1 MQETPQEYI
10 KRILGNVE
18 GFDPLKVQAGTAKK
32 LERLIKGVPAS
43 RLRKRPAPEK
53 WSVGEILAHLADSE
67 IVVGWRLRQILGA
80 PGTPIQAYDQDS
92 WAAAGHY
99 GKRDP
104 RKSAELFRVVREANL
119 ALLKSLAPDQWK
131 HHGMHAERGEETIER
146 IVQMMAGHDINHT
159 KQETD
164 RGGDITYHGPG
175 QLVGYPILNL
185 AEIRRDVAWYMRSLE
200 EAMIR
205 ATAEFGIPSM
215 RVAGRT
221 GVWID
226 VPAESGG
233 EEKLAAIGVHLS
245 RWVTSHGFA
254 YNVSTDLRYF
264 DLIVPCG
271 IADKRATSLEKIL
284 VRGVKMEEVSPRIAT
299 HLGELLGLDLR
310 PAHRDDLDTML
321 QTHEDRAALVL

>member
-1 MQETPQEYI
+1 MKTGLIVDLGLVEY
-10 KRILGNVE
+10 
-18 GFDPLKVQAGTAKK
+18 
-32 LERLIKGVPAS
+32 
-43 RLRKRPAPEK
+43 
-53 WSVGEILAHLADSE
+53 
-67 IVVGWRLRQILGA
+67 GA
-80 PGTPIQAYDQDS
+80 A
-92 WAAAGHY
+92 W
-99 GKRDP
+99 
-104 RKSAELFRVVREANL
+104 ELQR
-119 ALLKSLAPDQWK
+119 
-131 HHGMHAERGEETIER
+131 R
-146 IVQMMAGHDINHT
+146 IVAARKAGAVPDVLLLCEHPHVITLGRNG
-159 KQETD
+159 KVENLRASGQVLRRMGVSFFETD

-205 ATAEFGIPSM
+205 ATAEFGIVAR

-221 GVWID
+221 GVWVD

-271 IADKRATSLEKIL
+271 IANKRATSLGEL
-284 VRGVKMEEVSPRIAT
+284 LGHSVKMEDVSARIAA
-299 HLGELLGLDLR
+299 HLGELLGLAWQ
-310 PAHRDDLDTML
+310 PARRDDVEAML
-321 QTHEDRAALVL
+321 RTHEDQVALVL